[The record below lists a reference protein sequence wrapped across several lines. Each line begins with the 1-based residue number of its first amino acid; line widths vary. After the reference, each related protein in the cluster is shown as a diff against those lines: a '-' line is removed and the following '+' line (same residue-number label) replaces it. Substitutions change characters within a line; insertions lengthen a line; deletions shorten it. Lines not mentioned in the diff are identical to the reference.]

1 MRETP
6 LVYTD
11 IVFNAKPDAVPYNYR
26 ISYKVT
32 QLCLIMRICGRGD
45 VCSLI
50 KLHMI
55 SFALISQENM
65 RKLVDFADG
74 IGSAPIVRFDPSV
87 NRALTYAIYPAG
99 GGGKSP

>member
-32 QLCLIMRICGRGD
+32 QLSKII
-45 VCSLI
+45 
-50 KLHMI
+50 
-55 SFALISQENM
+55 
-65 RKLVDFADG
+65 
-74 IGSAPIVRFDPSV
+74 
-87 NRALTYAIYPAG
+87 
-99 GGGKSP
+99 

>member
-32 QLCLIMRICGRGD
+32 QLCLIMRSRRCLLAYKASHD
-45 VCSLI
+45 FVCLNFSGEHE
-50 KLHMI
+50 K
-55 SFALISQENM
+55 AC
-65 RKLVDFADG
+65 
-74 IGSAPIVRFDPSV
+74 
-87 NRALTYAIYPAG
+87 
-99 GGGKSP
+99 

>member
-6 LVYTD
+6 LEYTD

-45 VCSLI
+45 KAS
-50 KLHMI
+50 H
-55 SFALISQENM
+55 
-65 RKLVDFADG
+65 DFICLNFSGEHEKAC
-74 IGSAPIVRFDPSV
+74 
-87 NRALTYAIYPAG
+87 
-99 GGGKSP
+99 

>member
-6 LVYTD
+6 LEYTD

-50 KLHMI
+50 KLHLI
-55 SFALISQENM
+55 SFALISQENILWHL
-65 RKLVDFADG
+65 RHYRQRYQTFEVKE
-74 IGSAPIVRFDPSV
+74 FDETLYHSFESI
-87 NRALTYAIYPAG
+87 NDI
-99 GGGKSP
+99 